1 MDPRNVVITFAEL
14 LIWFPL
20 IAGLITFTLKNEK
33 SVKAWS
39 LFAAIITLCISAVS
53 VILTKYPYYK
63 ALSGTS
69 YYWLKYF
76 GSSFTINLDGMGYML
91 TLLTAITFPIIF
103 IATYKKSYKNAA
115 AFYGLMLLSQSG
127 LMGVFC
133 AMDALVFYFFW
144 ELALIPVYFLC
155 SRWGGEKRIQAT
167 FKFFV
172 YTFAGSLLM
181 LVGIIYV
188 YQFTAPVYDS
198 QHFLLSAH
206 SFSLASFQNVLLSA
220 GDQNWLFWLFFI
232 AFAIKMPVFP
242 FHTWQ
247 PDTYEQS
254 PTATTMVLS
263 GIMVKM
269 GVFAVIRWLIPVF
282 PLAVAKFDNIVIA
295 LSVIGMLY
303 ASLIAIKQDDL
314 KRLVAYSSIAHI
326 GLMSAAMFA
335 TNEIG
340 FQGVMLQMFSHG
352 INIIGLW
359 IVIELIERQTG
370 VRKISQL
377 GGIAHKA
384 PVLTIM
390 LVIIALANIALPLTN
405 AFVGEFMMFS
415 GLFQYSAWVTAIAGI
430 SIILAAVYT
439 LNMVQKV
446 FYGETN
452 ELTATMK
459 DISLNE
465 KIILGVIVVLIFIVG
480 LYPQPMLD
488 LTKDTVGSTLATILS
503 KINQIKVPL

>member
-1 MDPRNVVITFAEL
+1 MQTLGIRFPEL
-14 LIWFPL
+14 LIWSPL
-20 IAGLITFTLKNEK
+20 IAGLLCFIFKNDK
-33 SVKAWS
+33 NSKAIA
-39 LFAAIITLCISAVS
+39 LFSSIITLLISFAS
-53 VILTKYPYYK
+53 LIYADDKQ
-63 ALSGTS
+63 LSGLKDS
-69 YYWLKYF
+69 YVWMKYL
-76 GSSFTINLDGMGYML
+76 GASFNIGLDGMGHLL
-91 TLLTAITFPIIF
+91 TLLTALSFPIIF
-103 IATYKKSYKNAA
+103 VATYNNKYKNAS
-115 AFYGLMLLSQSG
+115 AFYGLMLLAQAG
-127 LMGVFC
+127 LMGVFT
-133 AMDALVFYFFW
+133 AMDALVFYFCW

-181 LVGIIYV
+181 LIGIIYV
-188 YQFTAPVYDS
+188 YLQTPPTPYSD
-198 QHFLLSAH
+198 H
-206 SFSLASFQNVLLSA
+206 SFAISAFYNLRLSFQQ
-220 GDQNWLFWLFFI
+220 QNWLFWLFFI
-232 AFAIKMPVFP
+232 AFAVKMPVFP

-254 PTATTMVLS
+254 PTAVTMVLS

-269 GVFAVIRWLIPVF
+269 GVFAVLRWLIPIF
-282 PLAVAKFDNIVIA
+282 PAAVDKYDNIVIG
-295 LSVIGMLY
+295 LSVVGMIY

-326 GLMSAAMFA
+326 GLMCAAIFSS
-335 TNEIG
+335 NRIG
-340 FQGVMLQMFSHG
+340 VEGVMIQMFGHG

-359 IVIELIERQTG
+359 IVIDLIEKQTG

-390 LVIIALANIALPLTN
+390 LVVIALANIALPLTN
-405 AFVGEFMMFS
+405 AFVGEFMMFN
-415 GLFQYSAWVTAIAGI
+415 GLFKFNVWYAAVAGI

-452 ELTATMK
+452 SITALVKEITW
-459 DISLNE
+459 E
-465 KIILGVIVVLIFIVG
+465 QKIILSVIVVAIFMMGVF
-480 LYPQPMLD
+480 PQPMFN
-488 LTKDTVGSTLATILS
+488 LTKDAVTLIIG
-503 KINQIKVPL
+503 KGK